1 MAELEII
8 GVPQSNYVWAVRM
21 ACEEKG
27 VPYALNPIRP
37 HTPDVTAVH
46 PFGKIPVM
54 RHGDVTLCESKA
66 IVTYIDRVFDG
77 PKVIPEEPKA
87 AAVVEQWVSLGNV
100 EFDKLMIRQY
110 VVGYAFPKEP
120 GKPDMTAIK
129 AAAEKM
135 KPQVA
140 VLDRAVA
147 PTGYLAGDSFT
158 FADIN
163 ILPMLFYVN
172 RFEEGKALLAAAPN
186 LTAYMGRHF
195 ERPSFKKSAP
205 PPPPPKQ

>member
-1 MAELEII
+1 MPALEII
-8 GVPQSNYVWAVRM
+8 GLPQSNYVWVVRM
-21 ACEEKG
+21 VCEEKG
-27 VPYALNPIRP
+27 VPYQHKAERP
-37 HTPDVTAVH
+37 HTPDVDAIH

-54 RHGDVTLCESKA
+54 RHGDLELCESKA
-66 IVTYIDRVFDG
+66 IATYIDRVFDG
-77 PKVIPEEPKA
+77 PKVIPEDPKA
-87 AAVVEQWVSLGNV
+87 AAKVEQWVSLGNV

-120 GKPDMTAIK
+120 GKPDMAAIG

-147 PTGYLAGDSFT
+147 DTGYLAGDGFT
-158 FADIN
+158 LADIN

-172 RFEEGKALLAAAPN
+172 RFEEGKAILGGAKN
-186 LTAYMGRHF
+186 LSAYMERNF
-195 ERPSFKKSAP
+195 ARPSFLKSAP
-205 PPPPPKQ
+205 PPPKS

>member
-1 MAELEII
+1 MPTLEII
-8 GVPQSNYVWAVRM
+8 GMPQSNYVWAVRM
-21 ACEEKG
+21 VCEEKG
-27 VPYALNPIRP
+27 VPYELVPQAP
-37 HTPDVTAVH
+37 HSADVGAIH

-54 RHGDVTLCESKA
+54 RHGDVQLCESKA
-66 IVTYIDRVFDG
+66 IATYIDRVFDG

-87 AAVVEQWVSLGNV
+87 AARVEQWVSLGNV

-120 GKPDMTAIK
+120 GKPDMVAIK

-135 KPQVA
+135 KPQIE

-147 PTGYLAGDSFT
+147 PTGYLAGDGFT

-172 RFEEGKALLAAAPN
+172 RFEEGKAMLGAAKN
-186 LTAYMGRHF
+186 LSAYMARHF
-195 ERPSFKKSAP
+195 DRPSFKKSAP
-205 PPPPPKQ
+205 PPAKS

>member
-1 MAELEII
+1 MPALEII

-21 ACEEKG
+21 VCEEKG
-27 VPYALNPIRP
+27 VPYEHKPERP
-37 HTPDVTAVH
+37 HTPGVDALH

-66 IVTYIDRVFDG
+66 IATYIDRVFDG
-77 PKVIPEEPKA
+77 PKMIPEEPKA
-87 AAVVEQWVSLGNV
+87 AARVEQWVSLGNV

-120 GKPDMTAIK
+120 GKPDMAAII

-147 PTGYLAGDSFT
+147 DSGDLAGDGFT

-172 RFEEGKALLAAAPN
+172 RFEEGKAMLGAAKN
-186 LTAYMGRHF
+186 LSAYMAHHF
-195 ERPSFKKSAP
+195 DRPSFKKSAP
-205 PPPPPKQ
+205 PPPKQ

>member
-1 MAELEII
+1 MPALQII
-8 GVPQSNYVWAVRM
+8 GMPQSNYVWAVRM
-21 ACEEKG
+21 VCEEKG
-27 VPYALNPIRP
+27 VPYEHKPVRP
-37 HTPDVTAVH
+37 HTPDVDALH

-66 IVTYIDRVFDG
+66 IATYIDRVFDG

-87 AAVVEQWVSLGNV
+87 AARVEQWVSLGNV

-135 KPQVA
+135 KPQVD

-147 PTGYLAGDSFT
+147 DTGYLAGDGFT

-172 RFEEGKALLAAAPN
+172 RFEEGKELLSGAKN
-186 LTAYMGRHF
+186 LSAYMARHF
-195 ERPSFKKSAP
+195 DRPSFKKSAP
-205 PPPPPKQ
+205 PAKQ